1 MPFIHG
7 HVVDQQTRQS
17 LEAKVHILDSGGRP
31 VFPAD
36 ALRKVGPG
44 LSGFYAAG
52 EFIVD
57 VPSGLTSIIVE
68 RGTEYEPFELTV
80 RANFGSSIELDL
92 PLCRW
97 THLPNAGWYPGNTH
111 IHYDERETRPDDRL
125 RLDPHIHNLNVT
137 VVSILQR
144 GDLMYAV
151 NKYPVGLL
159 TDFSSAHH
167 VVDCGEENRHN
178 RAPWEIGYGHVI
190 FLSLVEPVLP
200 ISRGILISETDP
212 DYPPLCYAC
221 EEANRQGGLAIWC
234 HNGAG
239 MEAPVA
245 AILGKLDAFNLF
257 DPYWVMPE
265 EYTVW
270 YHLLNC
276 GLKLPASTGSDWYI
290 CSNNRVYVQ
299 TDGPFSYEAWL
310 GGLQAGRSFITNG
323 PALFIRVNDSRP
335 GDTII
340 GEKGDRLE
348 VELSWQSHY
357 PIQTVELI
365 SNGQAVNTRS
375 FSSESREGR
384 CRIPF
389 VAKEDG
395 WLAARVSSTH
405 RDSFYQ
411 PIFAHTSPIW
421 LRVDNP
427 PAVRPSSASFFIK
440 SLDES
445 VDWVHRSGKFENKQQ
460 RAEVVDL
467 FRLARTAFQHLL
479 TQ

>member
-1 MPFIHG
+1 
-7 HVVDQQTRQS
+7 
-17 LEAKVHILDSGGRP
+17 
-31 VFPAD
+31 
-36 ALRKVGPG
+36 
-44 LSGFYAAG
+44 
-52 EFIVD
+52 
-57 VPSGLTSIIVE
+57 
-68 RGTEYEPFELTV
+68 
-80 RANFGSSIELDL
+80 
-92 PLCRW
+92 
-97 THLPNAGWYPGNTH
+97 
-111 IHYDERETRPDDRL
+111 
-125 RLDPHIHNLNVT
+125 
-137 VVSILQR
+137 
-144 GDLMYAV
+144 
-151 NKYPVGLL
+151 
-159 TDFSSAHH
+159 
-167 VVDCGEENRHN
+167 
-178 RAPWEIGYGHVI
+178 
-190 FLSLVEPVLP
+190 
-200 ISRGILISETDP
+200 LISETDP

-221 EEANRQGGLAIWC
+221 DEANRQGSLAIWC

-276 GLKLPASTGSDWYI
+276 GIKLPASTGSDWYI

-299 TDGPFSYEAWL
+299 TDGPFSYESWL
-310 GGLQAGRSFITNG
+310 DGLQAGRSFITNG

-335 GDTII
+335 GDTIV

-348 VELSWQSHY
+348 IELSWQSHY

-365 SNGQAVNTRS
+365 SNGRAVNTQS
-375 FSSESREGR
+375 FFSESREGR

-389 VAKEDG
+389 IAEEDG

-427 PAVRPSSASFFIK
+427 PAVRHSSANFFIK

-445 VDWVHRSGKFENKQQ
+445 VDWVHRSGKFEHKQQ
-460 RAEVVDL
+460 RVEVVDL
-467 FRLARTAFQHLL
+467 FKLARTAFQHLL